1 MSAQPTVSPLAGKPA
16 PRELLIDTA
25 GLLAA
30 YSSIRPDP
38 NEPAQRVKFGT
49 SGHRGSSFRGSFN
62 ERHVAVITQAVCHY
76 RRQQGVD
83 GPLFL
88 GIDTHA
94 LSEPAFATS
103 LEVLAGNGVDVMIA
117 RDSRYTPTPA
127 VSHAILTYNLGR
139 RRGRAD
145 GIVVTPSHNPPD
157 SGGIK
162 YNPPN
167 GGPSDSPGSGSIE
180 REANLLL
187 GQRWAEVKRVPL
199 ARALKAST
207 THHYDFVNAY
217 VGTLDQV
224 LDMSAIAASGVR
236 IGIDPLG
243 GAGIDYWG
251 AIAERYRLDLTVV
264 NDTVDPAFGFMTV
277 DWDGQIRMDPSSS
290 HAMQGLIGL
299 RDRFDLAAACD
310 TDHDRHGIVTPLAG
324 LMPANH
330 YLAVMVSYLFRH
342 RSKWPLSAQ
351 VAKTI
356 VTSGMLDR
364 VAASLD
370 RRLFEVPVGFKW
382 FADGLLAGEL
392 AFAGEE
398 SAGASFARFDG
409 SPWTT
414 DKDGITA
421 VLLAAEI
428 TARTGE
434 DPGQHYR
441 ALTRELGEPAYRR
454 IDAAATP
461 EQKARLAILEPAQ
474 VIAKELAGEPVDT
487 VLDRAPGNGEP
498 IGGLKVAT
506 RNGWFAVRPSGTED
520 LYKLYA
526 ESFRGEDHLERLLV
540 EAQAMVADALGTDEP
555 VDGSEGG
562 SHSRGA

>member
-1 MSAQPTVSPLAGKPA
+1 MSGEPTVSPLAGKPA
-16 PRELLIDTA
+16 PRELLIDTS

-38 NEPAQRVKFGT
+38 DEPAHRVKFGT
-49 SGHRGSSFRGSFN
+49 SGHRGSSLRGSFN
-62 ERHVAVITQAVCHY
+62 ERHVAAITQAVCRHR
-76 RRQQGVD
+76 RRQSID

-94 LSEPAFATS
+94 LSEPAFATA
-103 LEVLAGNGVDVMIA
+103 LEVLAGNGVEVMIA

-145 GIVVTPSHNPPD
+145 GIVITPSHNPPD

-162 YNPPN
+162 YNPPT
-167 GGPSDSPGSGSIE
+167 GGPSDSAVSSWIE
-180 REANLLL
+180 REANRLLD
-187 GQRWAEVKRVPL
+187 RDWAEVRRVTL
-199 ARALKAST
+199 ANALKAPT
-207 THHYDFVNAY
+207 THQYDFVNAY
-217 VGTLDQV
+217 VEALDQV
-224 LDMSAIAASGVR
+224 LDMAAISAAGVR

-264 NDTVDPAFGFMTV
+264 NETVDPTFGFMTV

-310 TDHDRHGIVTPLAG
+310 TDHDRHGIVTPGAG

-330 YLAVMVSYLFRH
+330 YLAAMVSYLLRH
-342 RSKWPLSAQ
+342 RPEWTPSAY

-364 VAASLD
+364 VAASHH
-370 RRLFEVPVGFKW
+370 RRLFEAPVGFKW

-409 SPWTT
+409 APWTT

-441 ALTRELGEPAYRR
+441 ALTRELGEAAYRR
-454 IDAAATP
+454 IDAAATAG
-461 EQKARLAILEPAQ
+461 QKARLAVLEPAQ
-474 VIAKELAGEPVDT
+474 VTAKELAGEPVET

-498 IGGLKVAT
+498 IGGLKVVT

-520 LYKLYA
+520 LYQLYA

-540 EAQAMVADALGTDEP
+540 EAQAMVADALGANEP
-555 VDGSEGG
+555 VEGPEGG
-562 SHSRGA
+562 TNPRGS